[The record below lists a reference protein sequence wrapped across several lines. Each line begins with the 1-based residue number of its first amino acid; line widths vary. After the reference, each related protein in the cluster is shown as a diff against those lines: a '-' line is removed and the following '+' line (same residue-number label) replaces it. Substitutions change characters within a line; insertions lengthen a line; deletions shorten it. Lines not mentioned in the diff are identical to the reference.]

1 MENSKSQEFI
11 YGVHPVHQA
20 LETGKRRCYKL
31 VIEEG
36 QPNSRLAALL
46 KQAQPSSIRVEV
58 LPRSVF
64 RKKYGN
70 EKHQGIIGYFSPV
83 ETWSIES
90 LAAEAFRQ
98 TPLPTLA
105 LLDNIQDP
113 QNLGA
118 IIRSAY
124 VLGVQGVVIPKHR
137 SAVINETV
145 SKCSAGAVE
154 SLPIATVSNLAQ
166 SIESLKKLKFWVVG
180 LDMAGATMLQ
190 DFEFNMP
197 TAVLIG
203 GEEKGIRPLL
213 KKACDFTV
221 AIPMTGS
228 LGSLNASAASA
239 VVFYEIH
246 KQREAARKTKSQ

>member
-1 MENSKSQEFI
+1 MENSKTQEFI
-11 YGVHPVHQA
+11 YGVHPVQQA
-20 LETGKRRCYKL
+20 LDTGKRRCYKL

-36 QPNSRLAALL
+36 RPNTRLAALL
-46 KQAQPSSIRVEV
+46 KQAQPLNIKVEV
-58 LPRSVF
+58 LPRPVF
-64 RKKYGN
+64 RKKYRT

-83 ETWSIES
+83 ETWALEP
-90 LAAEAFRQ
+90 LVEEAFRQ
-98 TPLPTLA
+98 TPFPTLA
-105 LLDNIQDP
+105 LLDSIQDP

-124 VLGVQGVVIPKHR
+124 VLGVQGIVIPKHR

-154 SLPIATVSNLAQ
+154 SLPVATVSNLAQ
-166 SIESLKKLKFWVVG
+166 SIETLKKLKFWVVG
-180 LDMAGATMLQ
+180 LDMSGATPLH

-197 TAVLIG
+197 VAVLIG

-221 AIPMTGS
+221 AIPMAGS

-239 VVFYEIH
+239 VMFYEIR
-246 KQREAARKTKSQ
+246 KQREADNQTKPK

>member
-1 MENSKSQEFI
+1 MENSKNQEFI
-11 YGVHPVHQA
+11 YGVHPVQQA
-20 LETGKRRCYKL
+20 LETGKRSCFKL

-46 KQAQPSSIRVEV
+46 KKAQPLKIQIET
-58 LPRSVF
+58 LPRTVF
-64 RKKYGN
+64 RKKYGT
-70 EKHQGIIGYFSPV
+70 EKHQGIIGYFSPI
-83 ETWSIES
+83 ETWSLES
-90 LAAEAFRQ
+90 LVEEAFRQ

-105 LLDNIQDP
+105 LLDSIQDP

-118 IIRSAY
+118 IIRSAH

-145 SKCSAGAVE
+145 FKCSAGAVE
-154 SLPIATVSNLAQ
+154 SLPVATVSNLAL
-166 SIESLKKLKFWVVG
+166 SIEFLKKSKFWVVG
-180 LDMAGATMLQ
+180 LDMSGEVTLP

-221 AIPMTGS
+221 SIPMAGS

-239 VVFYEIH
+239 VMFYEIQ
-246 KQREAARKTKSQ
+246 KQRRATGKTKS

>member
-1 MENSKSQEFI
+1 MGNPKSQEFI
-11 YGVHPVHQA
+11 SGVHPVQQA
-20 LETGKRRCYKL
+20 LATGKRRCYKL

-36 QPNSRLAALL
+36 RPNNRLAALL
-46 KQAQPSSIRVEV
+46 QQAQPLSIRVEV
-58 LPRSVF
+58 LPRPVF
-64 RKKYGN
+64 RKKYGA
-70 EKHQGIIGYFSPV
+70 EKHQGIIGYFSPIT
-83 ETWSIES
+83 TWSLES
-90 LAAEAFRQ
+90 LMAEAFHQ
-98 TPLPTLA
+98 TPVPTLA
-105 LLDNIQDP
+105 LLDSIQDP

-118 IIRSAY
+118 IIRSAH

-154 SLPIATVSNLAQ
+154 SLPVAIVSNLAQ
-166 SIESLKKLKFWVVG
+166 SIEILKKLKFWVVG
-180 LDMAGATMLQ
+180 LDMSGATALQ

-197 TAVLIG
+197 VAVLIG

-213 KKACDFTV
+213 KKACDYTV

-239 VVFYEIH
+239 VLFYEIR
-246 KQREAARKTKSQ
+246 KQRKAAKKTRPQ